1 MMKLL
6 WSLWIALVALPA
18 TAQVRVVTTFTD
30 LADIVKQI
38 GGNRVQVSALARPQD
53 DFHLVTP
60 RPTMA
65 LELSRAKLFVRVGM
79 DLDLW
84 ADDLLTAARNASIL
98 RGASGYV
105 DCSVGIRRIEVPT
118 GRVDPS
124 MGDVHIYGNPHYL
137 FDPVNAKVAARNILE
152 GLKRVDPAH
161 AQEYQRGYEVF
172 VERVDDHLKRW
183 QQTLSPYRG
192 MPVVV
197 YHKSLPYFLQRFG
210 LRELATLEPK
220 PGIPPTPSHLRE
232 LVARMKNAGCR
243 IILIEHYRGRRFA
256 DSVARETGARVV
268 VLPLAVGIEG
278 NTDYF
283 RMIDAIVNRIA
294 GALADAK

>member
-1 MMKLL
+1 MMKRL
-6 WSLWIALVALPA
+6 WMLWLALVALPSA
-18 TAQVRVVTTFTD
+18 AQVRVVTTYTD

-60 RPTMA
+60 RPSMA

-84 ADDLLTAARNASIL
+84 ADDLLTAARNAAIL

-152 GLKRVDPAH
+152 GLKRVDPAQ
-161 AQEYQRGYEVF
+161 AQEYQRGYEAF

-183 QQTLSPYRG
+183 QQALSPHTG
-192 MPVVV
+192 MPVVE
-197 YHKSLPYFLQRFG
+197 YHKTLTYFLQRFG
-210 LRELATLEPK
+210 LQQLATLEPK

-232 LVARMKNAGCR
+232 VVARMKNAGCKV
-243 IILIEHYRGRRFA
+243 ILIEHFRPRRFPDA
-256 DSVARETGARVV
+256 IARETGAKVV
-268 VLPLAVGIEG
+268 VLPAAVGAEG
-278 NTDYF
+278 TTDYF
-283 RMIDAIVNRIA
+283 SMIDAIVNRIA
-294 GALADAK
+294 AALAGR

>member
-1 MMKLL
+1 MKL
-6 WSLWIALVALPA
+6 WWITLLTVVALPT
-18 TAQVRVVTTFTD
+18 TAQVRVVTTYTD

-38 GGNRVQVSALARPQD
+38 GGARVQVSALARPQD

-60 RPTMA
+60 RPSMA
-65 LELSRAKLFVRVGM
+65 LELSRARLFVRVGM

-84 ADDLLTAARNASIL
+84 ADDLLTAARNAAIL

-105 DCSVGIRRIEVPT
+105 DCSVGVKKLEVPT

-137 FDPVNAKVAARNILE
+137 FDPANAKIAARNILE
-152 GLKRVDPAH
+152 GLKRVDPANT
-161 AQEYQRGYEVF
+161 QEYQRGYDAF
-172 VERVDDHLKRW
+172 VARVDEQLKRW
-183 QQTLSPYRG
+183 QQALSPYKG
-192 MPVVV
+192 MPVVE
-197 YHKSLPYFLQRFG
+197 YHKNLSYFLHRFG
-210 LRELATLEPK
+210 LQQLATLEPK
-220 PGIPPTPSHLRE
+220 PGIPPSPSHLRE
-232 LVARMKNAGCR
+232 VVAQMKNAGCKV
-243 IILIEHYRGRRFA
+243 ILIEHYRARRFA

-283 RMIDAIVNRIA
+283 RMIEAIVNRIA
-294 GALADAK
+294 AALAGAR

>member
-6 WSLWIALVALPA
+6 WSVWIALVALPA
-18 TAQVRVVTTFTD
+18 AAQVRVVATFPD

-38 GGNRVQVSALARPQD
+38 GGARVQVSALARPQD

-60 RPTMA
+60 RPSMA

-84 ADDLLTAARNASIL
+84 ADDLLTAARNAAIL

-105 DCSVGIRRIEVPT
+105 DCSVGVKKLEVPT

-137 FDPVNAKVAARNILE
+137 FDPANAKIAARNILE
-152 GLKRVDPAH
+152 GLKRVDPANT
-161 AQEYQRGYEVF
+161 QEYQRGYDAF
-172 VERVDDHLKRW
+172 VARIDEQLKRW
-183 QQTLSPYRG
+183 QQVLAPYKG
-192 MPVVV
+192 MMVVE
-197 YHKSLPYFLQRFG
+197 YHKNLSYFLQRFG
-210 LRELATLEPK
+210 LQQLATLEPK

-232 LVARMKNAGCR
+232 VVARMKNAGCKV
-243 IILIEHYRGRRFA
+243 ILIEHYRARRFA

-294 GALADAK
+294 GALAEAR

>member
-1 MMKLL
+1 MKR
-6 WSLWIALVALPA
+6 WWIAVVTLFALPA
-18 TAQVRVVTTFTD
+18 AAQLRVVATFPD

-38 GGNRVQVSALARPQD
+38 GGARVQVSALARPQD

-60 RPTMA
+60 RPSMA

-84 ADDLLTAARNASIL
+84 ADDLLTAARNAAIL

-152 GLKRVDPAH
+152 GLKRVDPAQ
-161 AQEYQRGYEVF
+161 AQEYQRGYEAF

-192 MPVVV
+192 MPVVE
-197 YHKSLPYFLQRFG
+197 YHKNLSYFLQPFG
-210 LRELATLEPK
+210 LQQLATLEPK

-232 LVARMKNAGCR
+232 VVARMKNAGCKV
-243 IILIEHYRGRRFA
+243 ILIEHFRPRRFPDA
-256 DSVARETGARVV
+256 IARETGAKVV
-268 VLPLAVGIEG
+268 VLPAAVGAEG
-278 NTDYF
+278 TTDYF
-283 RMIDAIVNRIA
+283 SMIDAIVNRIA
-294 GALADAK
+294 AALAGR

>member
-1 MMKLL
+1 MMKQL
-6 WSLWIALVALPA
+6 WLVWIALVAMPTA
-18 TAQVRVVTTFTD
+18 AQVRVVATYPD

-53 DFHLVTP
+53 DFYLVTP
-60 RPTMA
+60 RPSMA

-124 MGDVHIYGNPHYL
+124 LGDVHIYGNPHYL

-161 AQEYQRGYEVF
+161 TQEYQRGYEVF

-192 MPVVV
+192 MPVVE
-197 YHKSLPYFLQRFG
+197 YHKNLSYFLQRFG
-210 LRELATLEPK
+210 LQQLATLEPK
-220 PGIPPTPSHLRE
+220 PGIPPTPSYLRE
-232 LVARMKNAGCR
+232 LVARMKSAGCKV
-243 IILIEHYRGRRFA
+243 ILIEHYRGRRFA

-283 RMIDAIVNRIA
+283 RMIDTIVNRIA
-294 GALADAK
+294 GALAEAR

>member
-1 MMKLL
+1 MKR
-6 WSLWIALVALPA
+6 WWIAVVTLFALPA
-18 TAQVRVVTTFTD
+18 AAQLRVVATFPD

-38 GGNRVQVSALARPQD
+38 GGARVQVSALARPQD

-60 RPTMA
+60 RPSMA

-84 ADDLLTAARNASIL
+84 ADDLLTAARNAAIL

-152 GLKRVDPAH
+152 GLKRVDPANT
-161 AQEYQRGYEVF
+161 QEYQRGYDAF
-172 VERVDDHLKRW
+172 VARIDEHLKRW
-183 QQTLSPYRG
+183 QQALSPHKG
-192 MPVVV
+192 MPVVE
-197 YHKSLPYFLQRFG
+197 YHKTLTYFLQRFG
-210 LRELATLEPK
+210 LQQLATLEPK

-232 LVARMKNAGCR
+232 VVARMKNAGCKV
-243 IILIEHYRGRRFA
+243 ILIEHFRPRRFPDA
-256 DSVARETGARVV
+256 IARETGAKVV
-268 VLPLAVGIEG
+268 VLPAAVGAEG
-278 NTDYF
+278 TTDYF
-283 RMIDAIVNRIA
+283 SMIDAIVNRIA
-294 GALADAK
+294 AALAGR

>member
-1 MMKLL
+1 MKVWL
-6 WSLWIALVALPA
+6 IALGILVAVPA

-60 RPTMA
+60 RPSMA

-84 ADDLLTAARNASIL
+84 ADDLLASARNANIL
-98 RGASGYV
+98 RGSSGYV
-105 DCSVGIRRIEVPT
+105 DCSVRVKKLEVPT

-124 MGDVHIYGNPHYL
+124 MGDIHVYGNPHYL
-137 FDPVNAKVAARNILE
+137 FDPANAKLASREILE

-161 AQEYQRGYEVF
+161 SAEYESRYEAF
-172 VERVDDHLKRW
+172 VRQVDEHLKRW
-183 QQTLSPYRG
+183 QATLAPYRG
-192 MPVVV
+192 KPVVV

-210 LRELATLEPK
+210 LQELATVEPK
-220 PGIPPTPSHLRE
+220 PGIPPSPGYLRE
-232 LVARMKNAGCR
+232 VIARIKSAGCHV
-243 IILIEHYRGRRFA
+243 ILVEHFRPRRFA
-256 DSVARETGARVV
+256 DAIARETGAKVV
-268 VLPLAVGIEG
+268 VLPAAVGVEG
-278 NTDYF
+278 ITDYF
-283 RMIDAIVNRIA
+283 SMIDAIVNRVA
-294 GALADAK
+294 SALAGK